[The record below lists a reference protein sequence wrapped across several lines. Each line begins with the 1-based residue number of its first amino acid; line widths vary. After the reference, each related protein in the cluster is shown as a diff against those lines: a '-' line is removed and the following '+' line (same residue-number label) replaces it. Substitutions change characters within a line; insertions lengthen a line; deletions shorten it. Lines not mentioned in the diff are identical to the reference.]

1 MIHCKTLPTPR
12 SSVNAYR
19 SGCNSNPN
27 KSFCSV
33 IHGKFAF
40 CSLIPGNTL
49 VTTKLLAPNQVC
61 ITWEIYFGNIGHL
74 LGKIP
79 VPVVSPR
86 GLAAV
91 RPAGGGLWAGRE
103 CSSWDQYR
111 LPHKSN
117 NVIGSYEQMHRI
129 RQASFITIYCNTVGA
144 AGVNHSVIWQTK
156 QNLSCRK

>member
-12 SSVNAYR
+12 SSINAYR

-40 CSLIPGNTL
+40 CSLISRNTL
-49 VTTKLLAPNQVC
+49 VTTKLLAPDQVC
-61 ITWEIYFGNIGHL
+61 FTWESGRTCCQ
-74 LGKIP
+74 
-79 VPVVSPR
+79 SPCT
-86 GLAAV
+86 V
-91 RPAGGGLWAGRE
+91 CAGAGRE

-144 AGVNHSVIWQTK
+144 GGVNHSVIWQTK